1 MLWVLCTLLRLR
13 PNKVYVSTDPP
24 VVVPFIVM
32 VYCKIF
38 RADYIYHLQD
48 IHPEAADVVVPVQR
62 WIFKLLRWADVLVM
76 KNATQ
81 LITITEQ
88 MAEYIRMRSST
99 RVPIHVLE
107 NPAVSFE
114 SIELKK
120 TKLPGFS
127 FCGNAGRLQRIPLL
141 MDAIEKY
148 LSSGGSLKFAFA
160 GGGVYSGQLRALSER
175 YANVDYHGL
184 VSARDAAQINV
195 DYEWAILPIADEVT
209 QFAFPSKSSSYVFS
223 GAKILAISGRETS
236 VSRWVLDNNLGVAV
250 PPDIDAVVSAFQE
263 VERSNYASLNI
274 DMERVRLKKHC
285 TLTLSF
291 LGLALLF
298 WGVVMGLESRVV
310 LTGANGFVGRHL
322 ADTLM
327 CRGFDFLA
335 LSRVSCTADYP
346 SLTIE
351 SLGNVDAMKAA
362 LSGYSVVIHTAARAH
377 VMQDSV
383 SDPIAEYR
391 RVNTQITLDLA
402 KAAVAAGVRRFIFI
416 SSIKVHGEAT
426 ALGSPYRASDTLMPD
441 DPYGMSK
448 LEAEQGLMKLAGR
461 PGWKLSSSVLPWFM
475 ALASRVTSPL

>member
-1 MLWVLCTLLRLR
+1 MPGEKLVIVNRSFWPVYPVIGEALLRFAEQAAANNVSVSVILQDHADIRSRLTEENRGKGVCFFPVKAWTSSSSSVLARIADAIFFMLWVLCTLLRLR

-32 VYCKIF
+32 VYCKVF

-88 MAEYIRMRSST
+88 MAEYIHVRSST
-99 RVPIHVLE
+99 QAPIHVLE
-107 NPAVSFE
+107 NPAVSFD
-114 SIELKK
+114 SIELKER
-120 TKLPGFS
+120 KLPGFS

-141 MDAIEKY
+141 IDAIEKY

-160 GGGVYSGQLRALSER
+160 GGGVYSGQLRALSEK
-175 YANVDYHGL
+175 YENVDYHGL

-263 VERSNYASLNI
+263 VERSNYASLKI
-274 DMERVRLKKHC
+274 DMERERLKK
-285 TLTLSF
+285 TL
-291 LGLALLF
+291 
-298 WGVVMGLESRVV
+298 
-310 LTGANGFVGRHL
+310 H
-322 ADTLM
+322 
-327 CRGFDFLA
+327 FD
-335 LSRVSCTADYP
+335 S
-346 SLTIE
+346 
-351 SLGNVDAMKAA
+351 
-362 LSGYSVVIHTAARAH
+362 
-377 VMQDSV
+377 
-383 SDPIAEYR
+383 
-391 RVNTQITLDLA
+391 
-402 KAAVAAGVRRFIFI
+402 FIFR
-416 SSIKVHGEAT
+416 
-426 ALGSPYRASDTLMPD
+426 LGSIV
-441 DPYGMSK
+441 
-448 LEAEQGLMKLAGR
+448 LECGYE
-461 PGWKLSSSVLPWFM
+461 S
-475 ALASRVTSPL
+475 

>member
-1 MLWVLCTLLRLR
+1 MPGEKLVIVNRSFWPVYPVIGEALLRFAEQAAANNVSVSVILQDHADIRSRLAEENRGKGVCFFPVKAWTSSSSSVLARIADAIFFMLWVLCTLLRLR

-107 NPAVSFE
+107 NPAVSFD

-120 TKLPGFS
+120 IKLPGFS
-127 FCGNAGRLQRIPLL
+127 FCGNAGRLQRMPLL
-141 MDAIEKY
+141 IDAIEKY

-274 DMERVRLKKHC
+274 DMERVRLKK
-285 TLTLSF
+285 TL
-291 LGLALLF
+291 
-298 WGVVMGLESRVV
+298 
-310 LTGANGFVGRHL
+310 H
-322 ADTLM
+322 
-327 CRGFDFLA
+327 FD
-335 LSRVSCTADYP
+335 S
-346 SLTIE
+346 
-351 SLGNVDAMKAA
+351 
-362 LSGYSVVIHTAARAH
+362 
-377 VMQDSV
+377 
-383 SDPIAEYR
+383 
-391 RVNTQITLDLA
+391 
-402 KAAVAAGVRRFIFI
+402 FIFR
-416 SSIKVHGEAT
+416 
-426 ALGSPYRASDTLMPD
+426 LGSIVLGCG
-441 DPYGMSK
+441 YG
-448 LEAEQGLMKLAGR
+448 A
-461 PGWKLSSSVLPWFM
+461 
-475 ALASRVTSPL
+475 

>member
-1 MLWVLCTLLRLR
+1 MPGEKLVIVNRSFWPVYPVVGEALLRFAEQAAANNVSVSVILQDHADIRSRLAEENRGKGVRFFPVKAWTSSSSSVLARIADAIFFMLWVLCTLLRLR

-88 MAEYIRMRSST
+88 MAEYIRVRSST
-99 RVPIHVLE
+99 RAPIHVLE
-107 NPAVSFE
+107 NPAVSFD

-141 MDAIEKY
+141 IDAIEKY

-175 YANVDYHGL
+175 YVNVDYHGL

-274 DMERVRLKKHC
+274 DMERVRLKK
-285 TLTLSF
+285 TL
-291 LGLALLF
+291 
-298 WGVVMGLESRVV
+298 
-310 LTGANGFVGRHL
+310 H
-322 ADTLM
+322 
-327 CRGFDFLA
+327 FD
-335 LSRVSCTADYP
+335 S
-346 SLTIE
+346 
-351 SLGNVDAMKAA
+351 
-362 LSGYSVVIHTAARAH
+362 
-377 VMQDSV
+377 
-383 SDPIAEYR
+383 
-391 RVNTQITLDLA
+391 
-402 KAAVAAGVRRFIFI
+402 FIFR
-416 SSIKVHGEAT
+416 
-426 ALGSPYRASDTLMPD
+426 LGSIVLGCG
-441 DPYGMSK
+441 YG
-448 LEAEQGLMKLAGR
+448 A
-461 PGWKLSSSVLPWFM
+461 
-475 ALASRVTSPL
+475 